1 MFIQALMIGI
11 ISGIGILD
19 GRILGQLM
27 LDRPLVLGAIVG
39 LILGDLKSG
48 IIIGAQLELIWMGIA
63 GIGAATPPDIV
74 TGGVLGTAFAII
86 SGKGAEIAL
95 AIAVPISVLAQS
107 LGVLVRI
114 INAHFSHKAD
124 QYALDRN
131 YKGLAMCMWI
141 PAILFFLSTFI
152 PSFLAM
158 LLGAEHVSNFINS
171 VPKVIL
177 DGLAVAGKLLPAIG
191 FALLMDMLWSKK
203 VAPFFFVGFL
213 LASYFNVNITGIA
226 LFIAAIAMIIEFYI
240 KDNSNLVE
248 VSDNLMEGDI
258 DFE

>member
-1 MFIQALMIGI
+1 MFIQALLIGI
-11 ISGIGILD
+11 VSGIGILD

-27 LDRPLVLGAIVG
+27 LDRPLVLGALVG

-48 IIIGAQLELIWMGIA
+48 IIIGAQLELIWMGVA

-95 AIAVPISVLAQS
+95 AVAVPISVLAQS

-114 INAHFSHKAD
+114 INAYYSHKAD
-124 QYALDRN
+124 RYAIERN
-131 YKGLAMCMWI
+131 YKGLALCMWI
-141 PAILFFLSTFI
+141 PAFLFFLSTFL
-152 PSFLAM
+152 PTFLAM
-158 LLGAEHVSNFINS
+158 LLGAEHVSAFINS
-171 VPKVIL
+171 IPKVVL
-177 DGLAVAGKLLPAIG
+177 DGLSVAGKLLPAIG

-226 LFIAAIAMIIEFYI
+226 LIIAAIAMIIEFYI
-240 KDNSNLVE
+240 KDDKQAVV
-248 VSDNLMEGDI
+248 VSDNLVEGDI